1 MSLYWLTN
9 TSATAVRYHY
19 SEGHSGAKPAV
30 SQGRIGVAVFAH
42 DFQTIRPLAE
52 RTTPTSFT
60 GLSSTG
66 VATMRAM
73 EVPDL
78 VVGDLRTFFSSDVSQ
93 EDGAN

>member
-19 SEGHSGAKPAV
+19 AEGHAGAEPQV
-30 SQGRIGVAVFAH
+30 SHGRIGVAVFED

-52 RTTPTSFT
+52 RDNTHIVHWSEFER
-60 GLSSTG
+60 GGHYAAL
-66 VATMRAM
+66 

-78 VVGDLRTFFSSDVSQ
+78 VVGDLRTFF
-93 EDGAN
+93 A